1 MVALITAI
9 AEKTNL
15 LALNATIEAARAGDA
30 GKGFAVVAGEVKDLA
45 NQTARATHEIG
56 AQADTITRAVD
67 EAVEAI
73 NEITYTIGRIDT
85 IATTIATAMTEQ
97 GQATKDI
104 AHNARGVSQDA
115 RMVSDNVVDVTRS
128 AAASYGSAI
137 QVIWRADD
145 LAGPARILAQE
156 VDSFLGMV
164 RA

>member
-1 MVALITAI
+1 M
-9 AEKTNL
+9 
-15 LALNATIEAARAGDA
+15 
-30 GKGFAVVAGEVKDLA
+30 
-45 NQTARATHEIG
+45 
-56 AQADTITRAVD
+56 
-67 EAVEAI
+67 EAI
-73 NEITYTIGRIDT
+73 NEIAHTIGRIDT

-128 AAASYGSAI
+128 SAASYGSAI

-145 LAGPARILAQE
+145 MAGPARILAQE